1 MHNKLCPNLET
12 WSNNNLLCLTILWV
26 DQMVLLHSGGVSWSA
41 EMAGRAVMA
50 SLMLLAVGARGQP
63 GTQLGLLT
71 GALVLL

>member
-1 MHNKLCPNLET
+1 
-12 WSNNNLLCLTILWV
+12 
-26 DQMVLLHSGGVSWSA
+26 MVLLHSGGVSWSA